1 MLEIAAV
8 LPGGTA
14 SRLGL
19 LPGDRLVSIN
29 GREVRDSIDFQYLAS
44 DERIV
49 LQVERRDGSCI
60 RLRFG
65 KSPDDTLGLEFAPF
79 AVRRCRNKCLFCF
92 VDQMP
97 PGCRR
102 SLSVKDDD
110 YRASFLFGNYITLSN
125 LREEDWDR
133 IFAQRL
139 SPLYISVHATEP
151 ELRARL
157 LNNARAS
164 DILASLRRLAS
175 GGIRVHTQ
183 IVLCPGI
190 NDGVHLERTV
200 RDLAGLVP
208 AVLSIAAVP
217 VGLTAWRRGLP
228 PLRAYRR
235 AEAARTLAMLL
246 KLGRSFR
253 RRLGT
258 RLVYPSDEL
267 ILRSGAP
274 VPPPGF
280 YEDFPQIENGVG
292 MVAAFLQDVRRTRL
306 PRRVSP
312 PLRMTAV
319 TGRSFAPF
327 LREAFRRLETV
338 EGVSA
343 RVLQVGNRLFGPSV
357 TVTGLLSGSDIMRSI
372 AGRRLGDLLL
382 VPENT
387 LKEGQGVFLDDRT
400 VEELAHAAG
409 IPVRVVG
416 SFSDVV
422 QVVRHER
429 RQRGTA

>member
-1 MLEIAAV
+1 M
-8 LPGGTA
+8 
-14 SRLGL
+14 
-19 LPGDRLVSIN
+19 
-29 GREVRDSIDFQYLAS
+29 
-44 DERIV
+44 
-49 LQVERRDGSCI
+49 
-60 RLRFG
+60 
-65 KSPDDTLGLEFAPF
+65 
-79 AVRRCRNKCLFCF
+79 
-92 VDQMP
+92 
-97 PGCRR
+97 
-102 SLSVKDDD
+102 
-110 YRASFLFGNYITLSN
+110 
-125 LREEDWDR
+125 
-133 IFAQRL
+133 
-139 SPLYISVHATEP
+139 
-151 ELRARL
+151 
-157 LNNARAS
+157 
-164 DILASLRRLAS
+164 
-175 GGIRVHTQ
+175 
-183 IVLCPGI
+183 
-190 NDGVHLERTV
+190 
-200 RDLAGLVP
+200 VP
-208 AVLSIAAVP
+208 SS
-217 VGLTAWRRGLP
+217 
-228 PLRAYRR
+228 
-235 AEAARTLAMLL
+235 RTLAMLL

-400 VEELAHAAG
+400 VDELEHAAG
-409 IPVRVVG
+409 VPVRVVG
-416 SFSDVV
+416 SFRDVV
-422 QVVRHER
+422 EVVRQER